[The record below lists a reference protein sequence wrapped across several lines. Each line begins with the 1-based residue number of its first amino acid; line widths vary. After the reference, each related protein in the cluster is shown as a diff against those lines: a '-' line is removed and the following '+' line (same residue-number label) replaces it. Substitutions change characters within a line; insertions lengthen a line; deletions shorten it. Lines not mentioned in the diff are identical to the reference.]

1 MVDQSSIRFFRS
13 IRAMHT
19 IYTKNPPPRHVNV
32 HGALIGYSLIRS
44 RNAPTATTLEIN
56 GEASPANIGNGLH
69 PVVLAGIT
77 SMATQNT
84 NVTATM
90 ALLSLPVQSR
100 DREIRRGRAPELR
113 PTMDRELNIKRPY
126 ASRIVRIAGDLR

>member
-1 MVDQSSIRFFRS
+1 
-13 IRAMHT
+13 
-19 IYTKNPPPRHVNV
+19 
-32 HGALIGYSLIRS
+32 
-44 RNAPTATTLEIN
+44 
-56 GEASPANIGNGLH
+56 LH